1 MNSFQDVKGPLV
13 VGLGEA
19 LFDCF
24 GDRVVLGGAPV
35 NFACQM
41 HQLLAALD
49 GASAIAS
56 RFGEDE
62 LGRRLRDELRQ
73 RGLLIDALQTDP
85 AHPTGT
91 VQVTVDNTG
100 HPEYE
105 IKRGAAW
112 DYLAFD
118 DCWEALAK
126 RCDAVCFGTLAQR
139 SPASRDA
146 ITRFLTTAPRAI
158 RLFDVNLRQNYWD
171 ESVVRGGFEFAT
183 AVKLNDEELGKV
195 CDLLDVA
202 EKSRSADDRTS
213 ALCDKFDLKALALT
227 RGERGTVLYQNGR
240 SVEGATIRY
249 EQHASADAVGAG
261 DACSAG
267 LVAGFLLGW
276 PAEMTV
282 NLANELGAFVASRQG
297 ATPLL
302 DAAILDRFATNVTR
316 TTTGDSKQ

>member
-24 GDRVVLGGAPV
+24 GERVVLGGAPV

-41 HQLLAALD
+41 HQLLATLD

-56 RFGEDE
+56 RIGDDE
-62 LGRRLRDELRQ
+62 LGQRLRAELRQ
-73 RGLLIDALQTDP
+73 RGLALDSLQTDP

-91 VQVTVDNTG
+91 VQVSVDNTG

-112 DYLAFD
+112 DHLAFD

-126 RCDAVCFGTLAQR
+126 RCAAVCFGTLAQR

-146 ITRFLTTAPRAI
+146 IERFLTTASQAI
-158 RLFDVNLRQNYWD
+158 RLFDVNLRQDYWD
-171 ESVVRGGFEFAT
+171 ESVVRGGFNFAT

-195 CDLLDVA
+195 CDLLGVA
-202 EKSRSADDRTS
+202 EKSSSADDRIS
-213 ALCDKFDLKALALT
+213 ALCDTFRLSALALT
-227 RGERGTVLYQNGR
+227 RGERGTVLYQNR
-240 SVEGATIRY
+240 NRVEGAPISY
-249 EQHASADAVGAG
+249 AQQPNADAVGAG

-276 PAEMTV
+276 PAELTV

-302 DAAILDRFATNVTR
+302 DAPILDRFTANA
-316 TTTGDSKQ
+316 SKSKAPSDRR